1 MIIEIC
7 QDLFILHLAQETTE
21 ETTIKELRS
30 ADKMLLKMMAA
41 NPVITQREL
50 AEQTGLTED
59 GVYYQI
65 KKLKEKGVLERTGA
79 TKAGRWVVLINL

>member
-1 MIIEIC
+1 
-7 QDLFILHLAQETTE
+7 
-21 ETTIKELRS
+21 
-30 ADKMLLKMMAA
+30 MAA